1 MLGMRTSKD
10 PSPHPPKTPVIIA
23 GIRLIVS
30 QRLISKSLNDI
41 RFYLFQAAIAKTKEE
56 IIEIIKSNELCTLI
70 L

>member
-1 MLGMRTSKD
+1 MRTSKD
-10 PSPHPPKTPVIIA
+10 PSPHPPKTPVIIE

-30 QRLISKSLNDI
+30 QRLISKSLNEI
-41 RFYLFQAAIAKTKEE
+41 RFDLFQAAIAKTKEE